1 MAGQRKLLYGGP
13 ETQAG
18 RNGATNTVTA
28 LDPNLIKQEGAHV
41 DLKTNP
47 SPAAT
52 LRGRLSKLS
61 QQAPTVRRW
70 PLMIIA
76 APAAVAIWSG
86 WVGLGSMCGF
96 GLVQP
101 FPGIV
106 SWHLDTAITLPVG
119 VEAYGAY
126 ALGVWI
132 SERGVPDRAR
142 NFARWSAI
150 GALATGAAGQ
160 VIFHLLA
167 AAGWVRAPWPV
178 VTLVACLPIIVV
190 GLGFALTHMLRDG
203 HVTARETLQVTAER
217 DRLAG
222 LVDEIASA
230 IRAVPEAVAGKLP
243 QPAIVPDNTR
253 QFEELARE
261 IRELRGAVDGQEP
274 QPVPT
279 SAEHAAEL
287 AYERTKAAGNPFT
300 ANALRTRFG
309 ISRAVAERIAP
320 TKPEPASAEP
330 VMAVNGSAS

>member
-1 MAGQRKLLYGGP
+1 M
-13 ETQAG
+13 
-18 RNGATNTVTA
+18 
-28 LDPNLIKQEGAHV
+28 NLRA
-41 DLKTNP
+41 NP

-52 LRGRLSKLS
+52 ARGRLSKLS
-61 QQAPTVRRW
+61 PHSPAVRRW
-70 PLMIIA
+70 PLMVIA

-142 NFARWSAI
+142 SFARRSAI

-167 AAGWVRAPWPV
+167 AAGWTKAPWPV
-178 VTLVACLPIIVV
+178 VTLVACLPIVVV
-190 GLGFALTHMLRDG
+190 GFGFALTHMLRDG
-203 HVTARETLQVTAER
+203 RSPARETLQLAAER
-217 DRLAG
+217 DRLAD
-222 LVDEIASA
+222 LVEGVASA
-230 IRAVPEAVAGKLP
+230 IRAVPEAVAGKIP
-243 QPAIVPDNTR
+243 PPAIVPDNTWL
-253 QFEELARE
+253 FEELGRE
-261 IRELRGAVDGQEP
+261 IRALRGAVDGELS
-274 QPVPT
+274 QPVPA
-279 SAEHAAEL
+279 SAEEAARI
-287 AYERTKAAGNPFT
+287 AYERTSKAGNPLT

-309 ISRAVAERIAP
+309 ISRAVAESIA
-320 TKPEPASAEP
+320 KGEPEVPQIARDLMGDEAAETMFGP
-330 VMAVNGSAS
+330 VTSGPVVLNGAPS